1 MEWRAARDE
10 EAPPHLA
17 TLAREIAP
25 QEGVAE
31 PEKYLVH
38 AKRCVLSDFTC
49 LLERHAYKAF
59 SLGPLDQDLA
69 RLHAV
74 IKPTLDP
81 QVILERRLNLV
92 DWAVVLAGEDTIA
105 SLNRASLYQPR
116 TRGEMHEYSFETR
129 ITAIDLYIPL
139 FGNDCCRVEGEGEAP
154 VEFVDRCVK
163 DRVDGPRIQ
172 ALPALLLPHDETN

>member
-1 MEWRAARDE
+1 
-10 EAPPHLA
+10 
-17 TLAREIAP
+17 
-25 QEGVAE
+25 
-31 PEKYLVH
+31 
-38 AKRCVLSDFTC
+38 

-105 SLNRASLYQPR
+105 PLNRASLYQP
-116 TRGEMHEYSFETR
+116 T
-129 ITAIDLYIPL
+129 
-139 FGNDCCRVEGEGEAP
+139 
-154 VEFVDRCVK
+154 
-163 DRVDGPRIQ
+163 
-172 ALPALLLPHDETN
+172 